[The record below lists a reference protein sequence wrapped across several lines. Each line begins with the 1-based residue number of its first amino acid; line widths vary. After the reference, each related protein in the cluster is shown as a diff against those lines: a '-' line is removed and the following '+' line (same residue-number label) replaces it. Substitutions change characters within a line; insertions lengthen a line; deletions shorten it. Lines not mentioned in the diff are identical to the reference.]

1 MSKPNEVQIKE
12 IKRMIKEGEI
22 PKDSKIITKEH
33 EVYCYLP
40 VTDKEKTIIAV
51 HSSGLITKH
60 ISQSIEG

>member
-1 MSKPNEVQIKE
+1 MTKPNEVQIKE
-12 IKRMIKEGEI
+12 IKRMVQEGEI
-22 PKDSKIITKEH
+22 PKDSKIVTKEH

-40 VTDKEKTIIAV
+40 TIDSKKTVIAV

>member
-1 MSKPNEVQIKE
+1 VNQPNKVQIKA
-12 IKRMIKEGEI
+12 IKGMIKSGDI

-60 ISQSIEG
+60 INQ

>member
-1 MSKPNEVQIKE
+1 MSKPNNTQIKV
-12 IKRMIKEGEI
+12 IKSMIKSGDI

-40 VTDKEKTIIAV
+40 VTDKKKTIIAV

-60 ISQSIEG
+60 INQ